1 VYLMK
6 LKPDDS
12 PEGVVADLDTL
23 ARQRS
28 YSKIIAKVPQVG
40 DRFIVICYF
49 FFFADFVFSPMQSR
63 AAAFLT
69 ASPPFEVEAEVP
81 GFFSG
86 RESVLFLA
94 RFLTSDRR
102 HVDDE
107 AREAAR
113 TALRAARVTPQT
125 TTNPI
130 AGGTRPHRLL
140 DRP

>member
-1 VYLMK
+1 
-6 LKPDDS
+6 
-12 PEGVVADLDTL
+12 
-23 ARQRS
+23 
-28 YSKIIAKVPQVG
+28 
-40 DRFIVICYF
+40 
-49 FFFADFVFSPMQSR
+49 MQSR

-113 TALRAARVTPQT
+113 MALRAARVTPE
-125 TTNPI
+125 TTNTT
-130 AGGTRPHRLL
+130 AGGTRPYLLL
-140 DRP
+140 DRPGCPISSWTPS